1 MKDDTIS
8 RRAALKGLE
17 DLNIASWYE
26 LNEHSNEA
34 YHEIKQ
40 MLETLPT
47 VDAAPIRRGEWVD
60 VHFRTVP
67 YDRITGAKKC
77 PYCGKK
83 KDKYVQWNWCPNCG
97 AKLMNNKVST
107 TIGEWVDDGDPL
119 TLVCGVCGYRVMRYN
134 NTKFCPDCGAKMD
147 GKGR

>member
-1 MKDDTIS
+1 MGRYVDLSQTVTASYYDEEREEWRS
-8 RRAALKGLE
+8 RRRTIE
-17 DLNIASWYE
+17 DLLDDLCDSYTTI
-26 LNEHSNEA
+26 
-34 YHEIKQ
+34 
-40 MLETLPT
+40 
-47 VDAAPIRRGEWVD
+47 DAAPIRRGEWAD

-134 NTKFCPDCGAKMD
+134 NTKFCPDCGTRLE
-147 GKGR
+147 GGR